1 MDDKFLTVLS
11 SILSVMYRNRRY
23 QQGQN
28 GRSGIDRG
36 FQRDRDERPYLALL
50 RANLVSRKGKTLIWI
65 LVSEHRFE
73 AGLIN
78 ESRNLMEP
86 DDKGLGRLERV
97 DPRSVWKNEARDLTP
112 WLHGA
117 ARGSIFERR

>member
-78 ESRNLMEP
+78 EWTACRGGNLNVISRHPEYICFCH
-86 DDKGLGRLERV
+86 V
-97 DPRSVWKNEARDLTP
+97 
-112 WLHGA
+112 
-117 ARGSIFERR
+117 